1 MTKEK
6 EGIMSLELEESLTHD
21 PEGINFL
28 RKKRIHR
35 SKRADGC
42 TKKIGIP
49 GYLTSKISVD

>member
-28 RKKRIHR
+28 RKNRIHR
-35 SKRADGC
+35 SKEADGR
-42 TKKIGIP
+42 TKKSGIP
-49 GYLTSKISVD
+49 GSNKQSYVD